1 MLKERDCLSVIIRNN
16 SPFLYQIYK
25 KSCRWQVFCAGE
37 QGDVMKEK
45 IKKIDSYIKAYGKGK
60 TVGLLYEKATHKDQ
74 KDYERWLERH
84 KITEAIREVQKET
97 VFDKQPCFSIVV
109 PLYKTQEKYLKEL
122 VESIKGQ
129 TYSNWELCLSDGSG
143 GDSPLKEIL
152 KELEHSDSRIKV
164 ISSKESLQIAE
175 NTNAAI
181 DIATGDYIVFA
192 DHDDILSVDA
202 LYECTKCINENQE
215 VDMIYSDE
223 DKVSMDGQ
231 TYFEPHFK
239 PDLNMDLLCSVNYF
253 CHLVV
258 VKRQLLE
265 QAGKLNGEYN
275 GAQDYDFVLRCVEK
289 TDAVYH
295 IPKILYHWRAHMD
308 STAEN
313 PESKRYA
320 FEAGRRAIQKHYER
334 IGLKDAYVEE
344 TAYPGTYRTRYKY
357 ADKPKV
363 SIIID
368 EITKK
373 ELLGKTLQ
381 SIKAN
386 DYPDYE
392 VIIVDCT
399 EKKEI
404 EKFVEKYQDKRIRV
418 KRGEKIWTAAKRKN
432 EGAGCAEGEYLIFLA
447 GNAEYADKEGISELV
462 SVAMRS
468 DVGVV
473 GTRSYYKNGTVEH
486 AGCVIGMNGTAGSL
500 FEHTL
505 RGENGYFSHIVTQM
519 QYSAVAGACMMVK
532 KDIFE
537 KVNGFDEDYKGELGK
552 VDLCLKIRNKH
563 MSVVYNPYVKV
574 MRWSNELRNN
584 ENDEKLFKKQW
595 AEILEKDDP
604 YYNKNLS
611 LSVSGCNIR

>member
-1 MLKERDCLSVIIRNN
+1 
-16 SPFLYQIYK
+16 
-25 KSCRWQVFCAGE
+25 
-37 QGDVMKEK
+37 MKEK
-45 IKKIDSYIKAYGKGK
+45 IKKIDSYIKAYGIRK

-74 KDYERWLERH
+74 KDYERWLEKH
-84 KITEAIREVQKET
+84 KITETIREAQKET
-97 VFDKQPCFSIVV
+97 VFNKQPCFSIVV

-122 VESIKGQ
+122 LESIKGQ

-143 GDSPLKEIL
+143 LDSPLKEVL
-152 KELEHSDSRIKV
+152 KELEYSDSRIKV
-164 ISSKESLQIAE
+164 ISSKEPLKIAE

-181 DIATGDYIVFA
+181 EIATGDYIVFA
-192 DHDDILSVDA
+192 DHDDILSIDA
-202 LYECTKCINENQE
+202 LYECAKCINENPK

-239 PDLNMDLLCSVNYF
+239 PDLNVDLLCSVNYF

-265 QAGKLNGEYN
+265 QAGNLNGEYN

-537 KVNGFDEDYKGELGK
+537 KVNGFDEGYKGELGK

-563 MSVVYNPYVKV
+563 ISVVYNPYVEMV
-574 MRWSNELRNN
+574 RWSNELQNN
-584 ENDEKLFKKQW
+584 ENDEKIFKKQW
-595 AEILEKDDP
+595 AEILEKGDP

>member
-1 MLKERDCLSVIIRNN
+1 
-16 SPFLYQIYK
+16 
-25 KSCRWQVFCAGE
+25 
-37 QGDVMKEK
+37 MKEK
-45 IKKIDSYIKAYGKGK
+45 IKKIDSYIKAYGIRK
-60 TVGLLYEKATHKDQ
+60 TVGLLYEKVTHKDQ
-74 KDYERWLERH
+74 KDYERWIERH
-84 KITEAIREVQKET
+84 KITEIIREAQKET
-97 VFDKQPCFSIVV
+97 VFNKQPCFSIVV

-122 VESIKGQ
+122 LESIKGQ

-143 GDSPLKEIL
+143 LDSPLKEVL
-152 KELEHSDSRIKV
+152 KELEYSDSRIKV
-164 ISSKESLQIAE
+164 ISSKEPLKIAE

-181 DIATGDYIVFA
+181 EIATGDYIVFA
-192 DHDDILSVDA
+192 DHDDILSIDA
-202 LYECTKCINENQE
+202 LYECAKCINENPK

-275 GAQDYDFVLRCVEK
+275 GAQDYDFVLRCVEN

-500 FEHTL
+500 FEYTL

>member
-1 MLKERDCLSVIIRNN
+1 
-16 SPFLYQIYK
+16 
-25 KSCRWQVFCAGE
+25 
-37 QGDVMKEK
+37 MKEK
-45 IKKIDSYIKAYGKGK
+45 IKKIDSYIKAYGIGK

-500 FEHTL
+500 FEYTL

>member
-1 MLKERDCLSVIIRNN
+1 
-16 SPFLYQIYK
+16 
-25 KSCRWQVFCAGE
+25 
-37 QGDVMKEK
+37 MKEK
-45 IKKIDSYIKAYGKGK
+45 IKKIDSYIKAYGIRK

-84 KITEAIREVQKET
+84 KITETIREAQKET
-97 VFDKQPCFSIVV
+97 VFNKQPCFSIVV

-143 GDSPLKEIL
+143 LDSPLKEVL
-152 KELEHSDSRIKV
+152 KELEYSDSRIKV
-164 ISSKESLQIAE
+164 ISSKEPLKIAE

-181 DIATGDYIVFA
+181 EIATGDYIVFA
-192 DHDDILSVDA
+192 DHDDILSIDA
-202 LYECTKCINENQE
+202 LYECAKCINENPK

-239 PDLNMDLLCSVNYF
+239 PDLNVDLLCSVNYF

-265 QAGKLNGEYN
+265 QAGNLNGEYN

-500 FEHTL
+500 FEYTL

>member
-1 MLKERDCLSVIIRNN
+1 
-16 SPFLYQIYK
+16 
-25 KSCRWQVFCAGE
+25 
-37 QGDVMKEK
+37 MKEK
-45 IKKIDSYIKAYGKGK
+45 IKKIDSYIKAYGIGK

-275 GAQDYDFVLRCVEK
+275 GAQDYDFVLRCVEN

-344 TAYPGTYRTRYKY
+344 TAYPGTYCTRYKY

-500 FEHTL
+500 FEYTL

>member
-1 MLKERDCLSVIIRNN
+1 
-16 SPFLYQIYK
+16 
-25 KSCRWQVFCAGE
+25 
-37 QGDVMKEK
+37 MKEK
-45 IKKIDSYIKAYGKGK
+45 IKKIDSYIKAYGIRK

-74 KDYERWLERH
+74 KDYERWIERH
-84 KITEAIREVQKET
+84 KITEIIREAQKET
-97 VFDKQPCFSIVV
+97 VFNKQPCFSIVV

-122 VESIKGQ
+122 LESIKGQ

-143 GDSPLKEIL
+143 LDSPLKEVL
-152 KELEHSDSRIKV
+152 KELEYSDSRIKV
-164 ISSKESLQIAE
+164 ISSKEPLKIAE

-181 DIATGDYIVFA
+181 EIATGDYIVFA
-192 DHDDILSVDA
+192 DHDDILSIDA
-202 LYECTKCINENQE
+202 LYECAKCINENPK

-275 GAQDYDFVLRCVEK
+275 GAQDYDFVLRCVEN

>member
-1 MLKERDCLSVIIRNN
+1 
-16 SPFLYQIYK
+16 
-25 KSCRWQVFCAGE
+25 
-37 QGDVMKEK
+37 MKEK
-45 IKKIDSYIKAYGKGK
+45 IKKIDSYIKAYGIRK

-97 VFDKQPCFSIVV
+97 VFNKQPCFSIVV

-143 GDSPLKEIL
+143 GDSPLKEVL
-152 KELEHSDSRIKV
+152 KELEYSDSRIKV

-192 DHDDILSVDA
+192 DHDDILSADA
-202 LYECTKCINENQE
+202 LYECTKCINENLE

-231 TYFEPHFK
+231 TYYEPHFK
-239 PDLNMDLLCSVNYF
+239 PDLNVDLLCSVNYF

-265 QAGKLNGEYN
+265 QAGNLNGEYN

-368 EITKK
+368 EITKT

-404 EKFVEKYQDKRIRV
+404 EEFVEKYQDKRIRV

>member
-1 MLKERDCLSVIIRNN
+1 
-16 SPFLYQIYK
+16 
-25 KSCRWQVFCAGE
+25 
-37 QGDVMKEK
+37 MKEK
-45 IKKIDSYIKAYGKGK
+45 IKKIDSYIKAYGIRK

-84 KITEAIREVQKET
+84 KITETIREAQKET
-97 VFDKQPCFSIVV
+97 VFNKQPCFSIVV

-122 VESIKGQ
+122 LESIKGQ

-143 GDSPLKEIL
+143 LDSPLKEVL
-152 KELEHSDSRIKV
+152 KELEYSDSRIKV
-164 ISSKESLQIAE
+164 ISSKEPLKIAE

-181 DIATGDYIVFA
+181 EIATGDYIVFA
-192 DHDDILSVDA
+192 DHDDILSIDA
-202 LYECTKCINENQE
+202 LYECAKCINENPK

-239 PDLNMDLLCSVNYF
+239 PDLNVDLLCSVNYF

-265 QAGKLNGEYN
+265 QAGNLNGEYN

-473 GTRSYYKNGTVEH
+473 GTRSYYKNGTLEH

-537 KVNGFDEDYKGELGK
+537 KVNGFDENYKGELGK

-563 MSVVYNPYVKV
+563 ISVVYNPYVEV
-574 MRWSNELRNN
+574 VRWSNELRNN
-584 ENDEKLFKKQW
+584 ENDEKIFKKQW

>member
-1 MLKERDCLSVIIRNN
+1 MISGCL
-16 SPFLYQIYK
+16 FGLYQ
-25 KSCRWQVFCAGE
+25 SV

-45 IKKIDSYIKAYGKGK
+45 IKKIDSYIKAYGIGK

-84 KITEAIREVQKET
+84 KITETIREAQKET

-122 VESIKGQ
+122 LESIKGQ

-192 DHDDILSVDA
+192 DHDDILSIDA
-202 LYECTKCINENQE
+202 LYECAKCINENSK

-239 PDLNMDLLCSVNYF
+239 PDLNVDLLCSVNYF

-265 QAGKLNGEYN
+265 QAGNLIGEYN

-295 IPKILYHWRAHMD
+295 IPKILYHWRAHID

-368 EITKK
+368 EITKT

-404 EKFVEKYQDKRIRV
+404 EEFVEKYQDKRIRV

>member
-1 MLKERDCLSVIIRNN
+1 
-16 SPFLYQIYK
+16 
-25 KSCRWQVFCAGE
+25 
-37 QGDVMKEK
+37 MKEK
-45 IKKIDSYIKAYGKGK
+45 IKKIDSYIKAYGIGK

-519 QYSAVAGACMMVK
+519 QYSTVAGACMMVK

>member
-1 MLKERDCLSVIIRNN
+1 
-16 SPFLYQIYK
+16 
-25 KSCRWQVFCAGE
+25 
-37 QGDVMKEK
+37 MKEK
-45 IKKIDSYIKAYGKGK
+45 IKKIDSYIKAYGIGK

-143 GDSPLKEIL
+143 LDSPLKEVL
-152 KELEHSDSRIKV
+152 KELEYGDSRIKV

>member
-1 MLKERDCLSVIIRNN
+1 
-16 SPFLYQIYK
+16 
-25 KSCRWQVFCAGE
+25 
-37 QGDVMKEK
+37 MKEK
-45 IKKIDSYIKAYGKGK
+45 IKKIDSYIKAYGIGK

-152 KELEHSDSRIKV
+152 KELEHSDSRINV

>member
-1 MLKERDCLSVIIRNN
+1 
-16 SPFLYQIYK
+16 
-25 KSCRWQVFCAGE
+25 
-37 QGDVMKEK
+37 MKEK
-45 IKKIDSYIKAYGKGK
+45 IKKIDSYIKAYGIRK

-74 KDYERWLERH
+74 KDYERWLEKH
-84 KITEAIREVQKET
+84 KITETIREAQKET
-97 VFDKQPCFSIVV
+97 VFNKQPCFSIVV

-122 VESIKGQ
+122 LESIKGQ

-143 GDSPLKEIL
+143 LDSPLKEVL
-152 KELEHSDSRIKV
+152 KELEYSDSRIKV
-164 ISSKESLQIAE
+164 ISSKEPLKIAE

-181 DIATGDYIVFA
+181 EIATGDYIVFA
-192 DHDDILSVDA
+192 DHDDILSIDA
-202 LYECTKCINENQE
+202 LYECAKCINENPK

-239 PDLNMDLLCSVNYF
+239 PDLNVDLLCSVNYF

-275 GAQDYDFVLRCVEK
+275 GAQDYDFVLRCVEN

-500 FEHTL
+500 FEYTL

>member
-1 MLKERDCLSVIIRNN
+1 M
-16 SPFLYQIYK
+16 
-25 KSCRWQVFCAGE
+25 GE

-45 IKKIDSYIKAYGKGK
+45 IKKIDSYVKAYGIGK

-84 KITEAIREVQKET
+84 KITEAIREAQKET
-97 VFDKQPCFSIVV
+97 VFDEQPCFSIVV
-109 PLYKTQEKYLKEL
+109 PLYKTQEKYLNEL
-122 VESIKGQ
+122 VESVKNQ

-143 GDSPLKEIL
+143 ADSPLKEIL

-164 ISSKESLQIAE
+164 ISSKEALQIAE

-192 DHDDILSVDA
+192 DHDDILSIDA
-202 LYECTKCINENQE
+202 LYECAKCINENPE

-239 PDLNMDLLCSVNYF
+239 PDMNMDLLCSVNYF

-265 QAGKLNGEYN
+265 RVGYLDGKYN

-320 FEAGRRAIQKHYER
+320 FEAGKRAIQKHYER
-334 IGLKDAYVEE
+334 IGLKEAYVEE

-357 ADKPKV
+357 ADRPKV

-373 ELLGKTLQ
+373 ELLEKTLR
-381 SIKAN
+381 SIRET
-386 DYPDYE
+386 DYSNYE

-399 EKKEI
+399 GDKEI
-404 EKFVEKYQDKRIRV
+404 EELVEKYQDIQMRV
-418 KRGEKIWTAAKRKN
+418 KQGEKRWTAAKQKN
-432 EGAGCAEGEYLIFLA
+432 EGAGWAEGEYLIFLA
-447 GNAEYADKEGISELV
+447 GNAEFADKECISELV
-462 SVAMRS
+462 STCIRS

-473 GTRSYYKNGTVEH
+473 GTRIYYKNGTLEH
-486 AGCVIGMNGTAGSL
+486 AGCVIGLNGSAGNL

-505 RGENGYFSHIVTQM
+505 REEKGYFSHIVTQM
-519 QYSAVAGACMMVK
+519 EYSAVSGACIMTK
-532 KDIFE
+532 KDAFDN
-537 KVNGFDEDYKGELGK
+537 VQGFVENYRGELGK
-552 VDLCLKIRNKH
+552 VDLCLRIRKKNKL
-563 MSVVYNPYVKV
+563 VIYNPYVEV
-574 MRWSNELRNN
+574 IHFTNELSA
-584 ENDEKLFKKQW
+584 DESDTKLFRRHW
-595 AEILEKDDP
+595 NEILEKGDP
-604 YYNKNLS
+604 YYNKNLTLTHS
-611 LSVSGCNIR
+611 KCEVKM

>member
-1 MLKERDCLSVIIRNN
+1 
-16 SPFLYQIYK
+16 
-25 KSCRWQVFCAGE
+25 
-37 QGDVMKEK
+37 MKEK
-45 IKKIDSYIKAYGKGK
+45 IKKIDSYIKAYGIRK

-84 KITEAIREVQKET
+84 KITETIREAQKET
-97 VFDKQPCFSIVV
+97 VFNKQPCFSIVV

-122 VESIKGQ
+122 LESIKGQ

-143 GDSPLKEIL
+143 LDSPLKEVL
-152 KELEHSDSRIKV
+152 KELEYSDSRIKV
-164 ISSKESLQIAE
+164 ISSKEPLKIAE

-181 DIATGDYIVFA
+181 EIATGDYIVFA
-192 DHDDILSVDA
+192 DHDDILSIDA
-202 LYECTKCINENQE
+202 LYECAKCINENSK

-275 GAQDYDFVLRCVEK
+275 GAQDYDFVLRCVEN

-563 MSVVYNPYVKV
+563 ISVVYNPYVEV
-574 MRWSNELRNN
+574 VRWSNELQNN
-584 ENDEKLFKKQW
+584 ENDEKIFKKQW
-595 AEILEKDDP
+595 AEILEKGDP

>member
-1 MLKERDCLSVIIRNN
+1 
-16 SPFLYQIYK
+16 
-25 KSCRWQVFCAGE
+25 
-37 QGDVMKEK
+37 MKEK
-45 IKKIDSYIKAYGKGK
+45 IKKIDSYIKAYGIGK

-275 GAQDYDFVLRCVEK
+275 GAQDYDFVLRCVEN

-500 FEHTL
+500 FEYTL

-532 KDIFE
+532 EDIFE
-537 KVNGFDEDYKGELGK
+537 KVNGFDEGYKGELGK

-563 MSVVYNPYVKV
+563 ISVVYNPYVEV
-574 MRWSNELRNN
+574 VRWSNELQNN
-584 ENDEKLFKKQW
+584 ENDEKIFKKQW
-595 AEILEKDDP
+595 AEILEKGDP

>member
-1 MLKERDCLSVIIRNN
+1 
-16 SPFLYQIYK
+16 
-25 KSCRWQVFCAGE
+25 
-37 QGDVMKEK
+37 MKEK
-45 IKKIDSYIKAYGKGK
+45 IKKIDSYIKAYGIRK

-74 KDYERWLERH
+74 KDYERWIERH
-84 KITEAIREVQKET
+84 KITETIREAQKET
-97 VFDKQPCFSIVV
+97 VFNKQPCFSIVV

-122 VESIKGQ
+122 LESIKGQ

-143 GDSPLKEIL
+143 LDSPLKEVL
-152 KELEHSDSRIKV
+152 KELEYSDSRIKV
-164 ISSKESLQIAE
+164 ISSKEPLKIAE

-181 DIATGDYIVFA
+181 EIATGDYIVFA
-192 DHDDILSVDA
+192 DHDDILSIDA
-202 LYECTKCINENQE
+202 LYECAKCINENPK

-239 PDLNMDLLCSVNYF
+239 PDLNVDLLCSVNYF

-265 QAGKLNGEYN
+265 QAGNLNGEYN

-500 FEHTL
+500 FEYTL

>member
-1 MLKERDCLSVIIRNN
+1 M
-16 SPFLYQIYK
+16 

-45 IKKIDSYIKAYGKGK
+45 IKKIDSYIKAYGIGK

-275 GAQDYDFVLRCVEK
+275 GAQDYDFVLRCVEN

-404 EKFVEKYQDKRIRV
+404 EKFVEKYQYKRIRV

-500 FEHTL
+500 FEYTL

>member
-1 MLKERDCLSVIIRNN
+1 
-16 SPFLYQIYK
+16 
-25 KSCRWQVFCAGE
+25 
-37 QGDVMKEK
+37 MKEK
-45 IKKIDSYIKAYGKGK
+45 IKKIDSYIKAYGIRK
-60 TVGLLYEKATHKDQ
+60 TVVLLYEKATHKDQ
-74 KDYERWLERH
+74 KDYERWLEKH
-84 KITEAIREVQKET
+84 KITETIREAQKET
-97 VFDKQPCFSIVV
+97 VFNKQPCFSIVV

-122 VESIKGQ
+122 LESIKGQ

-143 GDSPLKEIL
+143 LDSPLKEVL
-152 KELEHSDSRIKV
+152 KELEYSDSRIKV
-164 ISSKESLQIAE
+164 ISSKEPLKIAE

-181 DIATGDYIVFA
+181 EIATGDYIVFA
-192 DHDDILSVDA
+192 DHDDILSIDA
-202 LYECTKCINENQE
+202 LYECAKCINENPK

-239 PDLNMDLLCSVNYF
+239 PDLNVDLLCSVNYF

-265 QAGKLNGEYN
+265 QAGNLNGEYN

-381 SIKAN
+381 SIKEN

-404 EKFVEKYQDKRIRV
+404 EEFVEKYQDKRIRV
-418 KRGEKIWTAAKRKN
+418 KRGEKIWTASKRKN
-432 EGAGCAEGEYLIFLA
+432 EGAGCAKGEYLIFLA
-447 GNAEYADKEGISELV
+447 GNAEFADKEGISELV
-462 SVAMRS
+462 SMAMRG

-473 GTRSYYKNGTVEH
+473 GARSYYKNGTLEH

-537 KVNGFDEDYKGELGK
+537 KVNGFDEGYKGELGK

-563 MSVVYNPYVKV
+563 ISVVYNPYVEMV
-574 MRWSNELRNN
+574 RWSNELQNN
-584 ENDEKLFKKQW
+584 ENDEKIFKKQW
-595 AEILEKDDP
+595 AEILEKGDP

>member
-1 MLKERDCLSVIIRNN
+1 
-16 SPFLYQIYK
+16 
-25 KSCRWQVFCAGE
+25 
-37 QGDVMKEK
+37 MKEK
-45 IKKIDSYIKAYGKGK
+45 IKKIDSYIKAYGIRK

-84 KITEAIREVQKET
+84 KITETIREAQKET
-97 VFDKQPCFSIVV
+97 VFNKQPCFSIVV

-122 VESIKGQ
+122 LESIKGQ

-143 GDSPLKEIL
+143 LDSPLKEVL
-152 KELEHSDSRIKV
+152 KELEYSDSRIKV
-164 ISSKESLQIAE
+164 ISSKEPLKIAE

-181 DIATGDYIVFA
+181 EIATGDYIVFA
-192 DHDDILSVDA
+192 DHDDILSIDA
-202 LYECTKCINENQE
+202 LYECAKCINENSK

-275 GAQDYDFVLRCVEK
+275 GAQDYDFVLRCVEN

>member
-1 MLKERDCLSVIIRNN
+1 
-16 SPFLYQIYK
+16 
-25 KSCRWQVFCAGE
+25 
-37 QGDVMKEK
+37 MKEK
-45 IKKIDSYIKAYGKGK
+45 IKKIDSYIKAYGIGK

-275 GAQDYDFVLRCVEK
+275 GAQDYDFVLRCVEN

-447 GNAEYADKEGISELV
+447 GDAEYADKEGISELV

-500 FEHTL
+500 FEYTL

>member
-1 MLKERDCLSVIIRNN
+1 
-16 SPFLYQIYK
+16 
-25 KSCRWQVFCAGE
+25 
-37 QGDVMKEK
+37 MKEK
-45 IKKIDSYIKAYGKGK
+45 IKKIDSYIKAYGIGK

-275 GAQDYDFVLRCVEK
+275 GAQDYDFVLRCVEN

-295 IPKILYHWRAHMD
+295 IPEILYHWRAHMD

>member
-1 MLKERDCLSVIIRNN
+1 
-16 SPFLYQIYK
+16 
-25 KSCRWQVFCAGE
+25 
-37 QGDVMKEK
+37 MKEK
-45 IKKIDSYIKAYGKGK
+45 IKKIDSYIKAYGIGK

-239 PDLNMDLLCSVNYF
+239 PDLNVDLLCSVNYF

-275 GAQDYDFVLRCVEK
+275 GAQDYDFVLRCVEN

-500 FEHTL
+500 FEYTL

-537 KVNGFDEDYKGELGK
+537 KVNGFDEGYKGELGK

>member
-1 MLKERDCLSVIIRNN
+1 
-16 SPFLYQIYK
+16 
-25 KSCRWQVFCAGE
+25 
-37 QGDVMKEK
+37 MKEK
-45 IKKIDSYIKAYGKGK
+45 IKKIDSYIKAYGIGK

-275 GAQDYDFVLRCVEK
+275 GAQDYDFVLRCVEN

-344 TAYPGTYRTRYKY
+344 TAYLGTYRTRYKY

>member
-1 MLKERDCLSVIIRNN
+1 M
-16 SPFLYQIYK
+16 

-45 IKKIDSYIKAYGKGK
+45 IKKIDSYIKAYGIGK

-275 GAQDYDFVLRCVEK
+275 GAQDYDFVLRCVEN

-432 EGAGCAEGEYLIFLA
+432 EGAGCAEGEFLIFLA

>member
-1 MLKERDCLSVIIRNN
+1 
-16 SPFLYQIYK
+16 
-25 KSCRWQVFCAGE
+25 
-37 QGDVMKEK
+37 MKEK
-45 IKKIDSYIKAYGKGK
+45 IKKIDSYIKAYGIRK

-74 KDYERWLERH
+74 KDYERWLEKH
-84 KITEAIREVQKET
+84 KITETIREAQKET
-97 VFDKQPCFSIVV
+97 VFNKQPCFSIVV

-122 VESIKGQ
+122 LESIKGQ

-143 GDSPLKEIL
+143 LDSPLKEVL
-152 KELEHSDSRIKV
+152 KELEYSDSRIKV
-164 ISSKESLQIAE
+164 ISSKEPLKIAE

-181 DIATGDYIVFA
+181 EIATGDYIVFA
-192 DHDDILSVDA
+192 DHDDILSIDA
-202 LYECTKCINENQE
+202 LYECAKCINENPK

-239 PDLNMDLLCSVNYF
+239 PDLNVDLLCSVNYF

-265 QAGKLNGEYN
+265 QAGNLNGEYN

-381 SIKAN
+381 SIKEN

-404 EKFVEKYQDKRIRV
+404 EEFVEKYQDKRIRV
-418 KRGEKIWTAAKRKN
+418 KRGEKIWTASKRKN
-432 EGAGCAEGEYLIFLA
+432 EGAGGAKGEYLIFLA
-447 GNAEYADKEGISELV
+447 GNAEFADKEGISELV
-462 SVAMRS
+462 SMAMRG

-473 GTRSYYKNGTVEH
+473 GARSYYKNGTLEH

-537 KVNGFDEDYKGELGK
+537 KVNGFDEGYKGELGK

-563 MSVVYNPYVKV
+563 ISVVYNPYVEMV
-574 MRWSNELRNN
+574 RWSNELQNN
-584 ENDEKLFKKQW
+584 ENDEKIFKKQW
-595 AEILEKDDP
+595 AEILEKGDP

>member
-1 MLKERDCLSVIIRNN
+1 
-16 SPFLYQIYK
+16 
-25 KSCRWQVFCAGE
+25 
-37 QGDVMKEK
+37 MKEK
-45 IKKIDSYIKAYGKGK
+45 IKKIDSYIKAYGIRK

-74 KDYERWLERH
+74 KDYERWLEKH
-84 KITEAIREVQKET
+84 KITETIREAQKET
-97 VFDKQPCFSIVV
+97 VFNKQPCFSIVV

-122 VESIKGQ
+122 LESIKGQ

-143 GDSPLKEIL
+143 LDSPLKEVL
-152 KELEHSDSRIKV
+152 KELEYSDSRIKV
-164 ISSKESLQIAE
+164 ISSKEPLKIAE

-181 DIATGDYIVFA
+181 EIATGDYIVFA
-192 DHDDILSVDA
+192 DHDDILSIDA
-202 LYECTKCINENQE
+202 LYECAKCINENPK

-239 PDLNMDLLCSVNYF
+239 PDLNVDLLCSVNYF

-265 QAGKLNGEYN
+265 QAGNLNGEYN

-381 SIKAN
+381 SIKEN

-404 EKFVEKYQDKRIRV
+404 EEFVEKYQDKRIRV

-537 KVNGFDEDYKGELGK
+537 KVNGFDEGYKGELGK

-563 MSVVYNPYVKV
+563 ISVVYNPYVEMV
-574 MRWSNELRNN
+574 RWSNELQNN
-584 ENDEKLFKKQW
+584 ENDEKIFKKQC
-595 AEILEKDDP
+595 AEILEKGDP

>member
-1 MLKERDCLSVIIRNN
+1 
-16 SPFLYQIYK
+16 
-25 KSCRWQVFCAGE
+25 
-37 QGDVMKEK
+37 MKEK
-45 IKKIDSYIKAYGKGK
+45 IKKIDSYIKAYGIRK

-84 KITEAIREVQKET
+84 KITETIREAQKET
-97 VFDKQPCFSIVV
+97 VFNKQPCFSIVV

-122 VESIKGQ
+122 LESIKGQ

-143 GDSPLKEIL
+143 LDSPLKEVL

>member
-1 MLKERDCLSVIIRNN
+1 
-16 SPFLYQIYK
+16 
-25 KSCRWQVFCAGE
+25 
-37 QGDVMKEK
+37 MKEK
-45 IKKIDSYIKAYGKGK
+45 IKKIDSYIKAYGIGK

-275 GAQDYDFVLRCVEK
+275 GAQDYDFVLRCVEN

-500 FEHTL
+500 FEYTL

-552 VDLCLKIRNKH
+552 VDLCLKIKNKH

>member
-1 MLKERDCLSVIIRNN
+1 M
-16 SPFLYQIYK
+16 

-45 IKKIDSYIKAYGKGK
+45 IKKIDSYIKAYGIGK

-275 GAQDYDFVLRCVEK
+275 GAQDYDFVLRCVEN

-500 FEHTL
+500 FEYTL

>member
-1 MLKERDCLSVIIRNN
+1 M
-16 SPFLYQIYK
+16 

-45 IKKIDSYIKAYGKGK
+45 IKKIDSYIKAYGIGK

-122 VESIKGQ
+122 VGSIKGQ

-275 GAQDYDFVLRCVEK
+275 GAQDYDFVLRCVEN

>member
-1 MLKERDCLSVIIRNN
+1 
-16 SPFLYQIYK
+16 
-25 KSCRWQVFCAGE
+25 
-37 QGDVMKEK
+37 MKEK
-45 IKKIDSYIKAYGKGK
+45 IKKIDSYIKAYGIGK

-84 KITEAIREVQKET
+84 KITESIREVQKET

>member
-1 MLKERDCLSVIIRNN
+1 
-16 SPFLYQIYK
+16 
-25 KSCRWQVFCAGE
+25 
-37 QGDVMKEK
+37 MKEK
-45 IKKIDSYIKAYGKGK
+45 IKKIDSYIKAYGIGK

-265 QAGKLNGEYN
+265 QAGKLDGEYN

>member
-1 MLKERDCLSVIIRNN
+1 
-16 SPFLYQIYK
+16 
-25 KSCRWQVFCAGE
+25 
-37 QGDVMKEK
+37 MKEK
-45 IKKIDSYIKAYGKGK
+45 IKKIDSYIKAYGIRK

-84 KITEAIREVQKET
+84 KITETIREAQKET
-97 VFDKQPCFSIVV
+97 VFNKQPCFSIVV

-143 GDSPLKEIL
+143 LDSPLKEIL

-164 ISSKESLQIAE
+164 ISSKESLKIAE

-202 LYECTKCINENQE
+202 LYECAKCINENPK

-239 PDLNMDLLCSVNYF
+239 PDLNVDLLCSVNYF

-265 QAGKLNGEYN
+265 QAGNLNGEYN

-381 SIKAN
+381 SIKEN

-404 EKFVEKYQDKRIRV
+404 EEFVEKYQDKRIRV

>member
-1 MLKERDCLSVIIRNN
+1 
-16 SPFLYQIYK
+16 
-25 KSCRWQVFCAGE
+25 
-37 QGDVMKEK
+37 MKEK
-45 IKKIDSYIKAYGKGK
+45 IKKIDSYIKAYGIGK

-109 PLYKTQEKYLKEL
+109 PLYKTQEKYLNEL

-192 DHDDILSVDA
+192 DHDDILSADA
-202 LYECTKCINENQE
+202 LYECTKCINENLE

-258 VKRQLLE
+258 VKRQLLDR
-265 QAGKLNGEYN
+265 AGDLDGEYN

-344 TAYPGTYRTRYKY
+344 TVYPGTYRTRYKY

-404 EKFVEKYQDKRIRV
+404 EEFVEKYQDKRIRV

-447 GNAEYADKEGISELV
+447 GNAEYADKEGMSELV

-486 AGCVIGMNGTAGSL
+486 AGCVIGINGTAGSL

-537 KVNGFDEDYKGELGK
+537 KVNGFDEGYKGELGK

-563 MSVVYNPYVKV
+563 ISVVYNPYVEV
-574 MRWSNELRNN
+574 VRWSNELQNN
-584 ENDEKLFKKQW
+584 ENDEKNFKKQW
-595 AEILEKDDP
+595 AEILEKGDP

>member
-1 MLKERDCLSVIIRNN
+1 
-16 SPFLYQIYK
+16 
-25 KSCRWQVFCAGE
+25 
-37 QGDVMKEK
+37 MKEK
-45 IKKIDSYIKAYGKGK
+45 IKKIDSYIKAYGIRK
-60 TVGLLYEKATHKDQ
+60 TVGLLYEKVTHKDQ
-74 KDYERWLERH
+74 KDYERWIERH
-84 KITEAIREVQKET
+84 KITEIIREAQKET
-97 VFDKQPCFSIVV
+97 VFNKQPCFSIVV

-122 VESIKGQ
+122 LESIKGQ

-143 GDSPLKEIL
+143 LDSPLKEVL
-152 KELEHSDSRIKV
+152 KELEYSDSRIKV
-164 ISSKESLQIAE
+164 ISSKEPLKIAE

-181 DIATGDYIVFA
+181 EIATGDYIVFA
-192 DHDDILSVDA
+192 DHDDILSIDA
-202 LYECTKCINENQE
+202 LYECAKCINENPK

-275 GAQDYDFVLRCVEK
+275 GAQDYDFVLRCVEN

-500 FEHTL
+500 FEHIL

>member
-1 MLKERDCLSVIIRNN
+1 
-16 SPFLYQIYK
+16 
-25 KSCRWQVFCAGE
+25 
-37 QGDVMKEK
+37 MKEK
-45 IKKIDSYIKAYGKGK
+45 IKKIDSYIKAYGIRK

-84 KITEAIREVQKET
+84 KITETIREAQKET
-97 VFDKQPCFSIVV
+97 VFNKQPCFSIVV

-122 VESIKGQ
+122 LESIKGQ

-143 GDSPLKEIL
+143 LDSPLKEVL
-152 KELEHSDSRIKV
+152 KELEYSDSRIKV
-164 ISSKESLQIAE
+164 ISSKEPLKIAE

-181 DIATGDYIVFA
+181 EIATGDYIVFA
-192 DHDDILSVDA
+192 DHDDILSIDA
-202 LYECTKCINENQE
+202 LYECAKCINENSK

-275 GAQDYDFVLRCVEK
+275 GAQDYDFVLRCVEN

-563 MSVVYNPYVKV
+563 ISVVYNPYVEMV
-574 MRWSNELRNN
+574 RWSNELQNN
-584 ENDEKLFKKQW
+584 ENDEKIFKKQW
-595 AEILEKDDP
+595 AEILEKGDP